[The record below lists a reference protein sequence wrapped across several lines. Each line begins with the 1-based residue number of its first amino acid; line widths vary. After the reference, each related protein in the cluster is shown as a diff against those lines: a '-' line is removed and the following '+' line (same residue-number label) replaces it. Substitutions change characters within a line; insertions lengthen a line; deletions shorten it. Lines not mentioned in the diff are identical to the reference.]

1 MRINS
6 KHLRLMGATPEI
18 IATCK
23 RKKLRITW
31 TKSGYCIDGIIT
43 ARNLSAAQVLRYIAA
58 TTAGPGG

>member
-1 MRINS
+1 
-6 KHLRLMGATPEI
+6 MGATPEI

-23 RKKLRITW
+23 RKNLRITW

-58 TTAGPGG
+58 ATAEPGG